1 MTRVVVE
8 VSEIARMLGGSIHQL
23 AAELLPAGVR
33 DGQEWRVGSVAGEAG
48 RSMAVRLTGPKA
60 GTWCDFGGPES
71 HRGDALDLVAQVHFA
86 GNKTQAIRWA
96 RVWLGLDK
104 LDIGDFETR
113 RAEVKRREKTAERD
127 EEGRRLSAMRLFL
140 DAPASV
146 AGTPVAAYLAG
157 RGLDLA
163 QLGRQP
169 GALRYHAQTPC
180 GPLSQPGSLARVPAM
195 VAAVSN
201 AAGDHIATHRTFL
214 EPDGR
219 GGWRKHSGIPK
230 AKLVLGKY
238 AGGTIRLW
246 RGKSNKPL
254 ADAPDGD
261 TVAICEG
268 IEDGLTV
275 AISCPDWRVL
285 AAVSISNFANIE
297 LPPQVLDLVLIAD
310 RDGEN
315 SQALAARDA
324 ALHRWRIEGRRV
336 RVALPPEGF
345 KDFNDWWRAELRT
358 VDFKEGVA

>member
-1 MTRVVVE
+1 MTRRVVE
-8 VSEIARMLGGSIHQL
+8 VGEIAQMLGASIEVL
-23 AAELLPAGVR
+23 ARELLPAGTK
-33 DGQEWRVGSVAGEAG
+33 DGQEWRVGSIAGEPG
-48 RSMAVRLTGPKA
+48 RSMAVRLSGSKR
-60 GTWCDFGGPES
+60 GTWCDFGGPQD
-71 HRGDALDLVAQVHFA
+71 HRGDALDLVAQVHF
-86 GNKTQAIRWA
+86 GGDKRQALRWA

-104 LDIGDFETR
+104 LDIANFETR

-140 DAPASV
+140 DAPASLG
-146 AGTPVAAYLAG
+146 GTPVAAYLAG

-169 GALRYHAQTPC
+169 RALRYHPETPC
-180 GPLSQPGSLARVPAM
+180 GPLSEPGRLARIPAM

-230 AKLVLGKY
+230 AKLVLGRY

-246 RGKSNKPL
+246 RGASGKAL

-275 AISCPDWRVL
+275 AINCPDWRVL
-285 AAVSISNFANIE
+285 AAVSISNFANLE
-297 LPPQVLDLVLIAD
+297 LPPQLRDVVLIGD

-315 SQALAARDA
+315 SQAMAAREA
-324 ALHRWRIEGRRV
+324 ALHRWRTEGRRV

-345 KDFNDWWRAELRT
+345 KDFNDWWRAQLAENE
-358 VDFKEGVA
+358 KEGAA